1 MPRFFVVSLIA
12 LGVLLSGC
20 ATQQSARQAP
30 LTRDEPVCWEP
41 PPENTAHPIRQWCKE
56 HPGTVAFGTT
66 LLVLGGLAVG
76 GAIAFLASGGGA
88 GIVMAGMH

>member
-1 MPRFFVVSLIA
+1 MPRLFVVSLIA
-12 LGVLLSGC
+12 LGLLLSGC
-20 ATQQSARQAP
+20 TTHPSVRQTP
-30 LTRDEPVCWEP
+30 LAQEEPACWEP
-41 PPENTAHPIRQWCKE
+41 PPEKPAHAIRQWCKE

-66 LLVLGGLAVG
+66 LLVLGGVAVG